1 VILAW
6 RIVSAQY
13 QDKAFTGDGAKT
25 YGGRWNSKG
34 VPIIYTADSLA
45 LASIEILVNLPS
57 AKLLDN
63 YLKIP
68 VHFEEN
74 LVQELPFTDLPSD
87 WDSRPVSQSTQA
99 IGDNWFKEQRSA
111 VLKVPSVVV
120 PEEYVYLLNP
130 VHPDFTKIETGTP
143 VAYHFDTRLIKKDDQ
158 RRVLVRPR

>member
-13 QDKAFTGDGAKT
+13 QESAFTGDGAKT

-34 VPIIYTADSLA
+34 VPVIYTAESLA

-63 YLKIP
+63 YVKIP
-68 VHFEEN
+68 VHFEES
-74 LVQELPFTDLPSD
+74 LVQEIPFADLPPD
-87 WDSRPVSQSTQA
+87 WDSRPVSQSTQI
-99 IGDNWFKEQRSA
+99 IGDKWVKEQRST
-111 VLKVPSVVV
+111 VLRVPSVVV

-130 VHPDFTKIETGTP
+130 IHPDFAGIEIGKP
-143 VAYHFDTRLIKKDDQ
+143 AAYHFDSRLVKKTDH
-158 RRVLVRPR
+158 RRVFTKPR

>member
-1 VILAW
+1 MILAW
-6 RIVSAQY
+6 RIVSAAY
-13 QDKAFTGDGAKT
+13 QESAFTGDGAKT

-34 VPIIYTADSLA
+34 VPVIYTAESLA
-45 LASIEILVNLPS
+45 LASIEILVNLSS

-63 YLKIP
+63 YVKIP

-74 LVQELPFTDLPSD
+74 LVQALPFKDLPSD
-87 WDSRPVSQSTQA
+87 WNNRPVSQSTQ
-99 IGDNWFKEQRSA
+99 ILGDKWFKEQRSA
-111 VLKVPSVVV
+111 VLRVPSVVV

-130 VHPDFTKIETGTP
+130 VHPDFTKIEIGTP

>member
-1 VILAW
+1 MILAW
-6 RIVSAQY
+6 RIVSAAY
-13 QDKAFTGDGAKT
+13 QESAFTGDGAKI

-34 VPIIYTADSLA
+34 VPVIYTAESLA

-63 YLKIP
+63 YVKIP

-87 WDSRPVSQSTQA
+87 WNSRPVSQSTQA

-120 PEEYVYLLNP
+120 PGEFVYLLNL
-130 VHPDFTKIETGTP
+130 VHPDFTRIEIGAP
-143 VAYHFDTRLIKKDDQ
+143 VAYNFDTRLTKKG
-158 RRVLVRPR
+158 

>member
-6 RIVSAQY
+6 RIVSAAY
-13 QDKAFTGDGAKT
+13 QESAFTGDGAKT

-63 YLKIP
+63 YVRIP
-68 VHFEEN
+68 VHFKES

-87 WDSRPVSQSTQA
+87 WNSRPVSQSTQ
-99 IGDNWFKEQRSA
+99 ILGDKWFKEQRSA

-120 PEEYVYLLNP
+120 PEEYIYLLNP
-130 VHPDFTKIETGTP
+130 VHPDFLWIEIGAP
-143 VAYHFDTRLIKKDDQ
+143 VAYHFDTRLIKKADHS
-158 RRVLVRPR
+158 RVLVRPR

>member
-13 QDKAFTGDGAKT
+13 QESAFTGDGAKT

-34 VPIIYTADSLA
+34 VPIIYPADSLA

-63 YLKIP
+63 YVRIP
-68 VHFEEN
+68 VRFNEK
-74 LVQELPFTDLPSD
+74 LVQELPITDLPLN
-87 WDSRPVSQSTQA
+87 WNSRPVSQSTQV
-99 IGDNWFKEQRSA
+99 IGDKWFKEQRSA
-111 VLKVPSVVV
+111 VFKVPSMVV

-130 VHPDFTKIETGTP
+130 VHPDFTKIEIGAP
-143 VAYHFDTRLIKKDDQ
+143 AAYHFDQRLLKKADDFS
-158 RRVLVRPR
+158 